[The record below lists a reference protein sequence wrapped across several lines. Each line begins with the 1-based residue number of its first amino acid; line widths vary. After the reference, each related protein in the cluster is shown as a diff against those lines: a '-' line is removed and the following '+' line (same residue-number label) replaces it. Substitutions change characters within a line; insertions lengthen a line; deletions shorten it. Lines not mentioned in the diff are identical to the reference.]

1 MPDATGPGSLQTAAR
16 AAADKKA
23 FQIVGLEVGELTA
36 AADKKAFQI
45 VGLEVGE
52 LTSYTDSLLICSG
65 ASDRQVAA
73 IAGEV
78 QRQLKDA
85 GRRPLHVEGESHAD
99 WVLLD
104 YGDFVVHVFTEE
116 RRTYYGRPSF
126 GESIRGSDRDLS
138 EAR

>member
-1 MPDATGPGSLQTAAR
+1 MRDSEDLGSLQTAAR

-23 FQIVGLEVGELTA
+23 FQIVGLEVG
-36 AADKKAFQI
+36 D
-45 VGLEVGE
+45 

-73 IAGEV
+73 IADEV

-116 RRTYYGRPSF
+116 RRTYYGLDGLWGDAPKLEADALGI
-126 GESIRGSDRDLS
+126 GEIELT
-138 EAR
+138 

>member
-1 MPDATGPGSLQTAAR
+1 MSDATGSGSLQTAAR
-16 AAADKKA
+16 AAAEKKA
-23 FQIVGLEVGELTA
+23 FQIVGLEVG
-36 AADKKAFQI
+36 D
-45 VGLEVGE
+45 

-116 RRTYYGRPSF
+116 RRTYF
-126 GESIRGSDRDLS
+126 GLDNLWGDAPRLEADDLGVG
-138 EAR
+138 EANGA

>member
-1 MPDATGPGSLQTAAR
+1 MMRDAEGLGPLQTAAR
-16 AAADKKA
+16 AASDKKA
-23 FQIVGLEVGELTA
+23 FQIVGLEVGH
-36 AADKKAFQI
+36 
-45 VGLEVGE
+45 

-73 IAGEV
+73 IADEV

-85 GRRPLHVEGESHAD
+85 GRRPLHIEGESHAD

-116 RRTYYGRPSF
+116 RRTYYGLDGLWGDAPK
-126 GESIRGSDRDLS
+126 L
-138 EAR
+138 EADALGIGKIELT

>member
-1 MPDATGPGSLQTAAR
+1 MRDAEDLGSLQTAAR

-23 FQIVGLEVGELTA
+23 FQIVGLEVG
-36 AADKKAFQI
+36 D
-45 VGLEVGE
+45 

-73 IAGEV
+73 IADEV

-99 WVLLD
+99 WILLD

-116 RRTYYGRPSF
+116 RRTYYGLDGLWGDAPKLEAGALGI
-126 GESIRGSDRDLS
+126 GENELAGS
-138 EAR
+138 ETQ

>member
-1 MPDATGPGSLQTAAR
+1 MPDAEDLGSLQTAAR

-23 FQIVGLEVGELTA
+23 FQIVGLEVG
-36 AADKKAFQI
+36 D
-45 VGLEVGE
+45 

-73 IAGEV
+73 IADEV

-116 RRTYYGRPSF
+116 RRTYYGLDGLWGDAPKLEADALGI
-126 GESIRGSDRDLS
+126 GEI
-138 EAR
+138 EVI

>member
-1 MPDATGPGSLQTAAR
+1 MPEAIGPGSLQTAAR
-16 AAADKKA
+16 
-23 FQIVGLEVGELTA
+23 A

-73 IAGEV
+73 IADEV

-116 RRTYYGRPSF
+116 RRTYYGLDGLWGDAPKLEADALGI
-126 GESIRGSDRDLS
+126 GEI
-138 EAR
+138 EVT